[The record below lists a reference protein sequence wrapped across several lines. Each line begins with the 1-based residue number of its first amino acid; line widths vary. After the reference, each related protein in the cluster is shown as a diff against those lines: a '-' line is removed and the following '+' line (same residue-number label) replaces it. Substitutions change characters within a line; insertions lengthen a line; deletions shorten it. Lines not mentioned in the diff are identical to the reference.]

1 MIKKIL
7 LLLLCAA
14 PLSMMAQKFGRFD
27 YQAVVQAL
35 PDYKTAMDELQAIAQ
50 NYEND
55 FADMQRE
62 YQTKLEK
69 YRTEVNDKTPEN
81 IRQRREQELVDM
93 QQKLQQAYEDNSKA
107 LQDEQQRKMQPI
119 LLKVQE
125 AVSAVAKEG
134 NYVYIIDKTAAQGS
148 GIFINESLTDDVTNL
163 VMKKLGISATTT
175 TTGN

>member
-69 YRTEVNDKTPEN
+69 FRTEVNDKTPEN

-125 AVSAVAKEG
+125 AVSAVAKA
-134 NYVYIIDKTAAQGS
+134 AAQGS

-175 TTGN
+175 TAGN